1 MPEGFST
8 RHSDGDIRFL
18 ILCDHASNY
27 VPSELDNLGL
37 PPEHLTR
44 HIAYDPGAVEV
55 ARFIA
60 DSLNDIM
67 MSPCFVFAVSVT
79 TGVSPRSGVTTSG
92 HVTKC
97 RPLIGQSA
105 LLLR

>member
-1 MPEGFST
+1 M
-8 RHSDGDIRFL
+8 RHSDGDGRFL

-27 VPSELDNLGL
+27 VPPELDNLGL

-60 DSLNDIM
+60 DSPELPAGG
-67 MSPCFVFAVSVT
+67 SRFFA
-79 TGVSPRSGVTTSG
+79 PAD
-92 HVTKC
+92 
-97 RPLIGQSA
+97 RPQSWA
-105 LLLR
+105 G